1 MGLSGGRLEV
11 LCLGGGQIA
20 PQPHQAVLTLGGIA
34 DGRILGIVLG
44 FEHLYTDAGQVGSRL
59 TEGNFTIGKALGT
72 TLLLLLQLLQ
82 TLIGYGKLCGR
93 ILAW

>member
-11 LCLGGGQIA
+11 LYLGGGQIA

-59 TEGNFTIGKALGT
+59 TEGNFTIGKAIGT
-72 TLLLLLQLLQ
+72 TLLLLQRFFALHV
-82 TLIGYGKLCGR
+82 GG
-93 ILAW
+93 